1 MALTV
6 PFIACPNRFEVTQMD
21 IQHFHDALQGFLA
34 ADSVDEITRL
44 CRLQSQQLGFD
55 AFVYALRI
63 PTRVSE
69 ARLIVINGYP
79 EAWISHYFESD
90 FNLHDPVLAHC
101 KKHVVPLEWHAP
113 GLVSSAESARVMN
126 EATEFGLRFGIS
138 VPVHTPHGELGV
150 LSLALNQRLVAA
162 QEITR
167 RALPYAQLMASYVHE
182 AVYRVFSL
190 AADRAEQTLT
200 AREQECL
207 RWAADGKTSWEI
219 ARLLNLSER
228 TVNFHLNNAT
238 IKLDA
243 CNRQHAVVRA
253 VLGGLIQ
260 HRPF

>member
-1 MALTV
+1 
-6 PFIACPNRFEVTQMD
+6 MD
-21 IQHFHDALQGFLA
+21 IQDFHNALQGFLTA
-34 ADSVDEITRL
+34 NSVDEITRL

-79 EAWISHYFESD
+79 EAWINHYFESD
-90 FNLHDPVLAHC
+90 FNLHDPVLDYC
-101 KKHVVPLEWHAP
+101 KKHVVPIEWHALS
-113 GLVSSAESARVMN
+113 LVKSVESARVMN
-126 EATEFGLRFGIS
+126 EATEFGLKFGIS

-150 LSLALNQRLVAA
+150 LSLALDQRLVAA
-162 QEITR
+162 HGITQ

-182 AVYRVFSL
+182 AVCRVFNLGGKGEES
-190 AADRAEQTLT
+190 TLT

-219 ARLLNLSER
+219 AQLLNLSER

-253 VLGGLIQ
+253 VLNGLIQ